1 MTKFMVASTQ
11 VADLD
16 KERIRMVMKIK
27 DMEKDSSRRMG
38 ERMKL
43 EDEVKELKNLTE
55 ELRADIV
62 EDTRLDHLQK

>member
-1 MTKFMVASTQ
+1 MTKFMAASTQ

-16 KERIRMVMKIK
+16 KERISMVMKIK
-27 DMEKDSSRRMG
+27 DMEKDSSRRTG

-43 EDEVKELKNLTE
+43 EDGVNELKNLTE
-55 ELRADIV
+55 ELRANIV

>member
-1 MTKFMVASTQ
+1 MTKFMAASTQ

-16 KERIRMVMKIK
+16 KERISMVMKIK
-27 DMEKDSSRRMG
+27 DMEKDSSRRTG

-43 EDEVKELKNLTE
+43 EDGVNELKNLTE
-55 ELRADIV
+55 EFRADIV

>member
-1 MTKFMVASTQ
+1 MTKFMAASTQ

-16 KERIRMVMKIK
+16 KERISMVMKIK
-27 DMEKDSSRRMG
+27 DMEKDSSRRTG

-43 EDEVKELKNLTE
+43 EDEVNELKNLTE

>member
-1 MTKFMVASTQ
+1 MTKFMAASTQ

-16 KERIRMVMKIK
+16 KERISMVMKIK
-27 DMEKDSSRRMG
+27 DMEKDSSRRTG

-43 EDEVKELKNLTE
+43 EDGVNELKNLTE

-62 EDTRLDHLQK
+62 EDT

>member
-1 MTKFMVASTQ
+1 MTKFMAASTQ

-16 KERIRMVMKIK
+16 KERISMVMKIK
-27 DMEKDSSRRMG
+27 DMEKDSSRRTG

-43 EDEVKELKNLTE
+43 EDGVNELKNLTE